1 MKSKELFLANVK
13 KYIRPQT
20 DPVAI
25 KLVFGDEQPPEADGR
40 IILDGVPHE
49 IFANHKEELL
59 KVSMDVPPVYK
70 LAECLQ
76 EHGLNVKSTPEL
88 ADLERQIL
96 KVRRSRHAD

>member
-1 MKSKELFLANVK
+1 
-13 KYIRPQT
+13 
-20 DPVAI
+20 
-25 KLVFGDEQPPEADGR
+25 
-40 IILDGVPHE
+40 
-49 IFANHKEELL
+49 
-59 KVSMDVPPVYK
+59 MDVPPVYK

>member
-1 MKSKELFLANVK
+1 MKF
-13 KYIRPQT
+13 
-20 DPVAI
+20 
-25 KLVFGDEQPPEADGR
+25 
-40 IILDGVPHE
+40 
-49 IFANHKEELL
+49 L

-88 ADLERQIL
+88 ADLEQQIL

>member
-1 MKSKELFLANVK
+1 MALYRKRGIAV
-13 KYIRPQT
+13 I
-20 DPVAI
+20 
-25 KLVFGDEQPPEADGR
+25 LVTHNMEEAARYATRLLVVSDGR

-49 IFANHKEELL
+49 IFTNRKEELL